1 MNSIIQP
8 IIKLGYAPKIVP
20 TIPYKGDSYYM
31 YNTQSVSV
39 PKYSINNKDARYH
52 K

>member
-8 IIKLGYAPKIVP
+8 IIKLGSAPKIVP
-20 TIPYKGDSYYM
+20 TIPYKGASYYM
-31 YNTQSVSV
+31 YNTQSGAGA
-39 PKYSINNKDARYH
+39 KHSITNKDARYH

>member
-1 MNSIIQP
+1 MNSIIQT

-31 YNTQSVSV
+31 YNM
-39 PKYSINNKDARYH
+39 KYLLVYEM
-52 K
+52 